1 MTKKILIIRS
11 FDRFSEILADNG
23 FEIINLPLI
32 ETKPLDDLSDFEA
45 KLKDVSKFD
54 GIFLTSKN
62 AAQILAEKL
71 DELNINFAGKVYV
84 LGKRSFEILRSKDLY
99 LVFFDD
105 ANTAEE
111 MLEKISANE
120 LKNKNFLFVRG
131 EKSLETIPNF
141 LSEIATIEESIVY
154 GNEPISLRADTISE
168 VHESIEK
175 SEIEAVC
182 FFSPS
187 GAETFLEKFGAEI
200 LHQTIIATIGKTT
213 ADFFQR
219 RNLQVDFVSPKA
231 SAENFA
237 AELIIYL
244 KEDLPAK
251 YAKETKK
258 REMK

>member
-1 MTKKILIIRS
+1 MTKRILIIRS
-11 FDRFSEILADNG
+11 FDGFSRILADNG

-32 ETKPLDDLSDFEA
+32 ETKPLDDLSDFEV

-71 DELNINFAGKVYV
+71 DELNINFPGKVYV

-154 GNEPISLRADTISE
+154 GNEPISLRADTI
-168 VHESIEK
+168 
-175 SEIEAVC
+175 
-182 FFSPS
+182 
-187 GAETFLEKFGAEI
+187 
-200 LHQTIIATIGKTT
+200 
-213 ADFFQR
+213 
-219 RNLQVDFVSPKA
+219 
-231 SAENFA
+231 
-237 AELIIYL
+237 
-244 KEDLPAK
+244 
-251 YAKETKK
+251 
-258 REMK
+258 